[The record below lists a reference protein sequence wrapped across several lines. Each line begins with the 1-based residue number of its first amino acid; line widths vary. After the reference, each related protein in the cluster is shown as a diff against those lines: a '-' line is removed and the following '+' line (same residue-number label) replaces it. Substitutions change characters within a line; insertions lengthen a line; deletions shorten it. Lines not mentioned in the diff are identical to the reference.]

1 MRFMTYSIIARDIDT
16 GEMGVAVQ
24 SKFPGA
30 GSLVPF
36 AEAGVGAVATQ
47 AFGNYRHGIE
57 GLRQL
62 KSGRSSKETLKGL
75 ISEDSN
81 QEERQVAIMD
91 NEGSSECFTGSAVH
105 SWDGW
110 AGSLQKDNFLA
121 HGNSLYSKEVLQA
134 AYQGFMSS
142 SGDLGSKLINGLL
155 SAQDA
160 GGEIRGQQSAALYLV
175 QLGAGFEGYSGIKAN
190 ISVYDHIEPIIE
202 LQRCYGLHALSYYP
216 SDPENLVDLEGR
228 VATEVLTV
236 LKDFGVLD
244 QEAALWKETYVPK
257 LKRLM
262 GTLNYD
268 NRLRDDNKIDLE
280 VLHDL
285 KSKAKLLQNTRK

>member
-1 MRFMTYSIIARDIDT
+1 MTYSIIARDPDT

-62 KSGRSSKETLKGL
+62 ASGHSPKEILKDL
-75 ISEDSN
+75 ITQDSN
-81 QEERQVAIMD
+81 QEERQIAIMN
-91 NEGSSECFTGSAVH
+91 NEGKSECFTGDAVH

-110 AGSLQKDNFLA
+110 AGCLQEEAFVA
-121 HGNSLYSKEVLQA
+121 HGNSLYSKDVLQA
-134 AYQGFMSS
+134 AYQGFFSCT
-142 SGDLGSKLINGLL
+142 GDLGSKLIRGLI

-175 QLGAGFEGYSGIKAN
+175 QVGAGFEGYSGIKAN
-190 ISVYDHIEPIIE
+190 ISVYDHVEPIIE

-216 SDPENLVDLEGR
+216 SDPANLANIEGS
-228 VATEVLTV
+228 VATDVVTL
-236 LKDFGVLD
+236 LKRFGVLD
-244 QEAALWKETYVPK
+244 QEVTHWNETYVPK

-280 VLHDL
+280 VLRDL
-285 KSKAKLLQNTRK
+285 KSKA